1 MSIAT
6 ASAETEAAL
15 PFWLVNVPRSAWP
28 EKCPDFLID
37 ASDRDRAILTLP
49 DSQYCR
55 LSWIEVQEYV
65 RTNRIDRFNRLPS
78 DLRRYL
84 AYVAKLKEDYGSVL
98 NFIIEKRLQWKDR
111 EPKDADPFNN
121 PDTGEALLII
131 RATR

>member
-1 MSIAT
+1 M
-6 ASAETEAAL
+6 
-15 PFWLVNVPRSAWP
+15 
-28 EKCPDFLID
+28 
-37 ASDRDRAILTLP
+37 DRGAGI
-49 DSQYCR
+49 
-55 LSWIEVQEYV
+55 